1 MTENKVT
8 THTKQIT
15 LIGLMTAVVCILGPL
30 SIPLPISPVPIS
42 FTNLAIFLAVY
53 LLDLKGGTVCL
64 LVYLALGAAGLPIFS
79 GFSGGLGKLAGPT
92 GGYLYFPCADSRF
105 PDESF
110 PREKYCCHRWNVTWY
125 GCMLLLRNCVAR
137 MADESFLYVRPFSR
151 RSTLSAGRCRQDPCS
166 GADGSKAKSS
176 DKAGGSIDKNNSFT

>member
-30 SIPLPISPVPIS
+30 SIPLPISPVPVS

-92 GGYLYFPCADSRF
+92 GGYLIGFIFLALIQGFLMNRF
-105 PDESF
+105 PG
-110 PREKYCCHRWNVTWY
+110 KNTAAIA
-125 GCMLLLRNCVAR
+125 GMLLGMVVCYFFGTVWLAWQMN
-137 MADESFLYVRPFSR
+137 L
-151 RSTLSAGRCRQDPCS
+151 
-166 GADGSKAKSS
+166 
-176 DKAGGSIDKNNSFT
+176 SFTSALFLGVVPYLPGDAVKILAVALTGPKLKAAIKRAEV

>member
-64 LVYLALGAAGLPIFS
+64 LVYLALGAAGLAVCDVQRPDCAMDLS
-79 GFSGGLGKLAGPT
+79 G
-92 GGYLYFPCADSRF
+92 
-105 PDESF
+105 
-110 PREKYCCHRWNVTWY
+110 N
-125 GCMLLLRNCVAR
+125 
-137 MADESFLYVRPFSR
+137 
-151 RSTLSAGRCRQDPCS
+151 
-166 GADGSKAKSS
+166 
-176 DKAGGSIDKNNSFT
+176 

>member
-53 LLDLKGGTVCL
+53 LLDL
-64 LVYLALGAAGLPIFS
+64 
-79 GFSGGLGKLAGPT
+79 
-92 GGYLYFPCADSRF
+92 
-105 PDESF
+105 
-110 PREKYCCHRWNVTWY
+110 
-125 GCMLLLRNCVAR
+125 
-137 MADESFLYVRPFSR
+137 
-151 RSTLSAGRCRQDPCS
+151 
-166 GADGSKAKSS
+166 
-176 DKAGGSIDKNNSFT
+176 